1 MCTLYFWVL
10 GFKFWISRMFVSP
23 SKGKL
28 ELEEVIADVVEYM
41 GEFSR
46 FGYQLIIG
54 TDSQA
59 STSTREKGAK
69 IVDFV
74 SAIVIHRVG
83 RGGRYFWRR
92 THHEYHHPLS
102 LKARM
107 FTEANM
113 SIELAITSLQ
123 LFQEYLA
130 KAHIEFEPRIEVHI
144 DVGMNGPTREVIKEL
159 VGLVKA
165 SGFEAR
171 IKPEAYAA
179 STVADKYA

>member
-1 MCTLYFWVL
+1 
-10 GFKFWISRMFVSP
+10 MFVSP

-28 ELEEVIADVVEYM
+28 ELEEVISDIIEYM
-41 GEFSR
+41 SEFSR

-59 STSTREKGAK
+59 SASQREKGARM
-69 IVDFV
+69 VDFV

-92 THHEYHHPLS
+92 VHREYNHPLS

-113 SIELAITSLQ
+113 SIELAINLLQ
-123 LFQEYLA
+123 VLQQYLV
-130 KAHIEFEPRIEVHI
+130 KANIEFEPHIEVHI
-144 DVGMNGPTREVIKEL
+144 DVGINGPTRDMIKEL

>member
-1 MCTLYFWVL
+1 
-10 GFKFWISRMFVSP
+10 MFISP

-28 ELEEVIADVVEYM
+28 ELEEVVSDIVEYM

-46 FGYQLIIG
+46 LGYQLIIG

-59 STSTREKGAK
+59 SATVREKGAK

-74 SAIVIHRVG
+74 NAIVIHRVG

-92 THHEYHHPLS
+92 THREYNYPLS

-113 SIELAITSLQ
+113 SIELAVTSLQ
-123 LFQEYLA
+123 IFQECLA
-130 KAHIEFEPRIEVHI
+130 KAHIEFEPHIEVHI
-144 DVGMNGPTREVIKEL
+144 DIGMNGPTREVIKEL

>member
-1 MCTLYFWVL
+1 
-10 GFKFWISRMFVSP
+10 MFVSP

-28 ELEEVIADVVEYM
+28 ELHEVIAEIVAYISHEN
-41 GEFSR
+41 R
-46 FGYQLIIG
+46 RGYCLMVG

-59 STSTREKGAK
+59 NTPPNPRGQANRVSS
-69 IVDFV
+69 VDFV
-74 SAIVIHRVG
+74 SAIVAHRIG

-92 THHEYHHPLS
+92 VHREYRQPLS

-107 FTEANM
+107 FTEANL
-113 SIELAITSLQ
+113 SIELALEMLAMLQ
-123 LFQEYLA
+123 QSFVAAFTEHQP
-130 KAHIEFEPRIEVHI
+130 KMEVHI
-144 DVGMNGPTREVIKEL
+144 DVGQNGPTREVIKEL

-171 IKPEAYAA
+171 IKPESYVA